1 MIETGQLRE
10 RVTIQAP
17 SVVRNGIGEPVPS
30 WTDVATVWADV
41 KDLSGREINAARVVQ
56 SESVRRVTIRWRGD
70 ITADMRVVRNGVV
83 MVITAP
89 PRMVGWKEF
98 LELDCSEGLR
108 DA

>member
-1 MIETGQLRE
+1 MIEAGQLRE
-10 RVTIQAP
+10 RVTLQAP
-17 SVVRNGIGEPVPS
+17 SVVRNSIGEPVPA
-30 WTDVATVWADV
+30 WTDVDTVWAHV
-41 KDLSGREINAARVVQ
+41 KDMSGREINAARAVQ
-56 SESVRRVTIRWRGD
+56 SEAVCRVTIRWRAD
-70 ITADMRVVRNGVV
+70 ISADMRVVRNGAV